1 MTAPAAARP
10 TGSATPIADAAA
22 RTVVRV
28 CGRIAHVEVAPLQGP
43 SQLIARVDDGTGV
56 LDAVFMGRRLI
67 PGIRPG
73 QRLSIEGRVVA
84 DQAGLRIYNPRYEL
98 ECQP

>member
-1 MTAPAAARP
+1 MTATAAAG
-10 TGSATPIADAAA
+10 TTPIAQASA
-22 RTVVRV
+22 RTVIRV

-43 SQLIARVDDGTGV
+43 SQLVARIDDGTGV

-73 QRLSIEGRVVA
+73 QRLAIEGRVVA
-84 DQAGLRIYNPRYEL
+84 DESGMRIYNPRYEL